1 MSKFLFFRDQTSP
14 ERASETPMSGGG
26 SGGGVREAAGK
37 GERTDNMSIDI
48 GNFNLLIKSLEN
60 LYHYSY

>member
-1 MSKFLFFRDQTSP
+1 
-14 ERASETPMSGGG
+14 MSGGG